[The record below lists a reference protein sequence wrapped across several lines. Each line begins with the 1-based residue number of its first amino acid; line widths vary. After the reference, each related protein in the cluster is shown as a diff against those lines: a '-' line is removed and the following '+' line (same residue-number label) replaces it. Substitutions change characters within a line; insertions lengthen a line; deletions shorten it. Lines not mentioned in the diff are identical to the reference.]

1 MNPATYKNT
10 ATPSQEATYPRPHH
24 HDPGKTTEELSQQP
38 CLLWLVGQGA
48 SAVGVPVGFGDG
60 DGEGAL
66 WRLPL
71 GMLTANASITLVCTW
86 EERSIS
92 MVPCCPNPFHTITQC
107 AVAVIV

>member
-1 MNPATYKNT
+1 M
-10 ATPSQEATYPRPHH
+10 
-24 HDPGKTTEELSQQP
+24 
-38 CLLWLVGQGA
+38 LWLVGQGA

-66 WRLPL
+66 CRLPL
-71 GMLTANASITLVCTW
+71 GILTANASITLVCTW
-86 EERSIS
+86 DERSIS